1 MHGSTLDYYNENAEK
16 LAELYETADM
26 SEVHSLLLRFLPQ
39 RASVMEI
46 GCGSGRDAAFLIAN
60 GYDVTAVEASA
71 QMMEVAQRLHPELA
85 GRITLAS
92 VPLRDSDSLLSR
104 QFGAV
109 VCIGTILHV
118 PDQYLFEFASQ
129 RRDLVSQEG
138 IFFLSGSIRILLAQA
153 TRDEHSRLI
162 IERVPEEIQLLF
174 ERLGFQL
181 LTRTQNDDAH
191 GRPAKWFSLVFSDNY
206 TCASFGE

>member
-1 MHGSTLDYYNENAEK
+1 
-16 LAELYETADM
+16 M
-26 SEVHSLLLRFLPQ
+26 SIVHSLLLRFLPEKV
-39 RASVMEI
+39 SVLEI
-46 GCGSGRDAAFLIAN
+46 GCGSGRDAAFLIAKS
-60 GYDVTAVEASA
+60 YDVTAIEASPK
-71 QMMEVAQRLHPELA
+71 MIEFAQRLHPELA

-129 RRDLVSQEG
+129 IRDLIAPDG
-138 IFFLSGSIRILLAQA
+138 TLFLSGSIRNLPSQEN
-153 TRDEHSRLI
+153 RDEHGRLI
-162 IERVPEEIQLLF
+162 RERVPEEIQLLF
-174 ERLGFQL
+174 ERLGFRL
-181 LTRTQNDDAH
+181 LTRHENDDAL
-191 GRPAKWFSLVFSDNY
+191 GRPVQWFSLVFSDNY